1 MLPAAWFAEPAR
13 FTQELAALR
22 RQWLYVGTVFD
33 APLARTV
40 LGTPI
45 ALAADLTA
53 TDDEGRRVET
63 ATCGAFVF
71 ARLTAPPDGGPRLV
85 DHLGPVADHL
95 ARLSGQ
101 CDQAIAAD
109 DLDFAANWKVL
120 VENTMDDFHGSTV
133 HPTTIHPAV
142 HADWQTHL
150 ATTRFGRHSLSSWLL
165 SDETETWWR
174 RIDAKA
180 GLRRVTN
187 HARYDHCFVFPNL
200 YVASFYGAMVVVHTV
215 EPLAVDRSRLDWRL
229 FLPVTA
235 PERPAVSAF
244 RRSLSTVIAASAR
257 AVILEDRPLCERV
270 QRARG
275 AALGPGILGRRERRI
290 ADFHHAWA
298 RALGLDT
305 PPPPA
310 DAPYE
315 EGPPV
320 GMRTWV

>member
-1 MLPAAWFAEPAR
+1 MMAEMLPARWFDDPDCHAR
-13 FTQELAALR
+13 EMAALR
-22 RQWLYVGTVFD
+22 RQWLYVGTRFD
-33 APLARTV
+33 TPLTCTPLDTSITLAP
-40 LGTPI
+40 
-45 ALAADLTA
+45 DLTA
-53 TDDEGRRVET
+53 SDAQGRAVET
-63 ATCGAFVF
+63 AACGAFIF
-71 ARLTAPPDGGPRLV
+71 ARLEGGGPSLA

-95 ARLSGQ
+95 TLLSGQ
-101 CDQAIAAD
+101 CDQPAAQD
-109 DLDFAANWKVL
+109 HLDFAANWKAL

-150 ATTRFGRHSLSSWLL
+150 ETTRYGRHSLSSWRL
-165 SDETETWWR
+165 SEGTETWWR
-174 RIDAKA
+174 RVDAKA
-180 GLRRVTN
+180 GLRRPAN

-200 YVASFYGAMVVVHTV
+200 YVASFYGALVITHTV
-215 EPLAVDRSRLDWRL
+215 TPLAPDASRLDWRL

-235 PERPAVSAF
+235 PERPAVAAF
-244 RRSLSTVIAASAR
+244 RRSLATLLADSAR

-275 AALGPGILGRRERRI
+275 SALGPGVLGRRERRI

-298 RALGLDT
+298 RALGLDA

-315 EGPPV
+315 EA
-320 GMRTWV
+320 